1 MVKYKDTELGGFV
14 LDSECFECLS
24 CFENQIKY
32 QTELLTCFFNQQPDF
47 SDNQDLSPA
56 TNRVKIETKS
66 MTNLTSDDEINPFL
80 IFLKCKTEIILPSQV
95 SKKRAKEIWAD
106 YKKAINKMLPTI
118 RSHINS
124 QNCNITVL
132 LDLLARFIIRKG
144 GSLQNLVRNMD
155 LTVDFAVEYMMF
167 YYQIEMLSKQCVDL
181 SQVFRFA
188 AYQVLFK
195 QDEISILINEAVNAE
210 SFSQGKQIVS
220 RFNEIV
226 TLLKQ
231 IPKVAHYLEKKSAQE
246 KADIMALLTDK
257 KSIIIIIRHVPKVD
271 SKQSETDQGH
281 APDGHAQDL

>member
-1 MVKYKDTELGGFV
+1 MVKYKDTELGGYI
-14 LDSECFECLS
+14 LDSEYFENLS
-24 CFENQIKY
+24 CFEKQIKY

-47 SDNQDLSPA
+47 SNNQDLSPA
-56 TNRVKIETKS
+56 TNRVKIESKS
-66 MTNLTSDDEINPFL
+66 MTNLTSDDELNPFL

-124 QNCNITVL
+124 HNCNITVL

-144 GSLQNLVRNMD
+144 GSLNNLMRNMD
-155 LTVDFAVEYMMF
+155 LAVCFAVEYMMV
-167 YYQIEMLSKQCVDL
+167 YYQIELLSKQSVDL

-210 SFSQGKQIVS
+210 SFSQGKQIVA

-226 TLLKQ
+226 TQLKQ
-231 IPKVAHYLEKKSAQE
+231 IPKIGYYFERKSAQE
-246 KADIMALLTDK
+246 KADLMALLSEK
-257 KSIIIIIRHVPKVD
+257 KGRTGIN
-271 SKQSETDQGH
+271 
-281 APDGHAQDL
+281 